1 MKIIVLSCSQNWV
14 LWEPFHHCL
23 EKYWPNHPE
32 VIYYTDGDINPYYR
46 TIPVD
51 HDLNHWTTGL
61 RIFLDC
67 IVTEQVLLMI
77 DDCFIR
83 KPVDDK
89 RVEYASLI
97 LYGEKNLA
105 CMNFELSWDTRD
117 EPTIYEGWKK
127 RKHGSAYE
135 VSLMCGLWNK
145 AKLMDVISR
154 DCDPWT
160 IELDQDNRGYDYYIN
175 SGWYIIDWGYRTFQP
190 CGVVKGS
197 WSAECI
203 HFLESEGL
211 NVPYELLGKN
221 KNVI

>member
-1 MKIIVLSCSQNWV
+1 MKIIVMSCSKNWV
-14 LWEPFHHCL
+14 LFEPFRHCM
-23 EKYWPNHPE
+23 EKYWPEHPE
-32 VIYYTDGDINPYYR
+32 VVYYTDGEICPYYK
-46 TIPVD
+46 TIVVP

-61 RIFLDC
+61 REFLRQIDDD
-67 IVTEQVLLMI
+67 QVLLMI

-83 KPVDDK
+83 KPVDTE
-89 RVEYASLI
+89 RVVAAGSI
-97 LYGEKNLA
+97 LQLEPSVA
-105 CMNFELSWDTRD
+105 CMNFELSWDNRD
-117 EPTIYEGWKK
+117 EPTLYEGWKK
-127 RKHGSAYE
+127 RRRGSAYE

-145 AKLMDVISR
+145 SKLIDVVSR

-160 IELDQDNRGYDYYIN
+160 IEIDQDNKGYDYYIN

-211 NVPYELLGKN
+211 HVQYEKLGKIS
-221 KNVI
+221 KCH